1 MSNDNISHFL
11 FFLTFIIIITYSLYL
26 FQFKLIT
33 NINIYTHIIFIVYN
47 KKKKKKKKKGFI
59 NFFSYFL
66 LRTISNKILI

>member
-47 KKKKKKKKKGFI
+47 KKKKKKKKKKKI
-59 NFFSYFL
+59 FL
-66 LRTISNKILI
+66 